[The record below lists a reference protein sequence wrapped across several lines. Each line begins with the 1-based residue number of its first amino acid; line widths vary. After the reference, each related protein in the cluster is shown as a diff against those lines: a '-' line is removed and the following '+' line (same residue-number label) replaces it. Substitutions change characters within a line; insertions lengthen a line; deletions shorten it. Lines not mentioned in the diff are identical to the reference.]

1 MGVELTLLFGTTL
14 NLIGLEDTAQ
24 EAEFGANSQR
34 LWAWEQASGLELKV
48 SFAKVRRLRWR

>member
-34 LWAWEQASGLELKV
+34 LWAWEQKWA
-48 SFAKVRRLRWR
+48 